1 MPAQSQQQQKLFGL
15 ALSVKRGE
23 TPRSEASSEVLD
35 IVDSMT
41 EKQIEDFASTS
52 HSGLP
57 KKVEAVLRELV
68 RDSIKAQGI
77 SEAVSS
83 KDLEAIKGAVEKASS
98 FMSVGSELKKL
109 GMRYIFATSPMPV
122 YIVQDKSGN
131 RVGIVNKKYATKP
144 DFVVGDIAVG
154 VMENTLKE
162 GLFQDIMKGVK
173 KGDGPF
179 TLVVIKNNKVVKQVD
194 AKTPQVIPAHYTS
207 LEKEFPNSRIR
218 VEDSTG
224 KIVFGESVNEGIGT
238 IALGVA
244 GGLLLLKVL
253 KFVLKKVV
261 GAVGMNVALPK
272 EKLLEVVN
280 NMVKNV
286 LAQSSGKQI
295 NMFEIVALQSYLKD
309 EINAGR
315 ITTVKQIVK
324 VIDTLSK
331 KGKNESINEADVVGK
346 TVFSDGKGKLHF
358 GYYKTDDAVEF
369 VDYKTWKKLS
379 FKDVSKGDTN
389 KDRVINAILRN
400 QKQFNKKVDYNMWA
414 KKTNPSFEQKMDWF
428 IQNGWISNITKTGI
442 KESVQSLDEKLPN
455 DFATIPNDS
464 RVSGMMKHLQHHVD
478 VIGKNIKAGKGVY
491 KQDLMKMA
499 NIIKSLQKFEGVNE
513 ENEPTNPELW
523 DRAIAA
529 AKRKY
534 DVYPSAYANA
544 YASKW
549 YKEKGGDWKTKKE
562 SVNESSVEIGDIVF
576 FPPANS
582 AATVIDRFGRSVT
595 VKLANGKKVKTVVD
609 KIKLLAQDGVNQ
621 YRAIAAAQYNV
632 NKKFGSKY
640 DIGAGSMGNG
650 TTFWNR
656 AEEEFGEYKK
666 IAHVSDNGMVKF
678 YDKSLPSNVKK
689 HIEDYAKTKKESVN
703 EHKDCGCGCKGTTIG
718 GCNTSLT
725 EGQLNEWR
733 AEEVLQQLGGRRFIA
748 MTGAKN
754 FVKNDKD
761 KSIVFRV
768 PKAKNSINTI
778 RITLTSS
785 DLYNVEFI
793 SVRGTN
799 IKTVKEVKGV
809 YNDQLQSIFTQYTGL
824 YTSL

>member
-57 KKVEAVLRELV
+57 SKVEAKLRELV

-77 SEAVSS
+77 SEAISS

-162 GLFQDIMKGVK
+162 GLFQDIMRAVK

-179 TLVVIKNNKVVKQVD
+179 TLVVIKNNKVIKQVEV
-194 AKTPQVIPAHYTS
+194 KTPQAIPANYSS
-207 LEKEFPNSRIR
+207 LLKDFPNTRIR
-218 VEDSTG
+218 IEDATG
-224 KIVFGESVNEGIGT
+224 KIVMGESVNEGIGT

-389 KDRVINAILRN
+389 KDRVINAILKN

-442 KESVQSLDEKLPN
+442 KESVESLDEKLPN
-455 DFATIPNDS
+455 DFATIPNDGN
-464 RVSGMMKHLQHHVD
+464 VNGALKHLQHHVD
-478 VIGKNIKAGKGVY
+478 VISKNIKAGKKVY
-491 KQDLMKMA
+491 KSDLVKMA

-529 AKRKY
+529 AKREY

-544 YASKW
+544 FASKW

-576 FPPANS
+576 FPPAKS

-595 VKLANGKKVKTVVD
+595 VKLANGKKIKTVVD
-609 KIKLLAQDGVNQ
+609 KIKLLAQDGVNE
-621 YRAIAAAQYNV
+621 YNV

-666 IAHVSDNGMVKF
+666 LAHVSDNGMVKF

-689 HIEDYAKTKKESVN
+689 HIEDYAKTQKESVN

-754 FVKNDKD
+754 FVKNDKE
-761 KSIVFRV
+761 KSITFKI
-768 PKAKNSINTI
+768 PKAKDGITHVM
-778 RITLTSS
+778 ITLNAS
-785 DLYNVEFI
+785 DTYTVNFLSI
-793 SVRGTN
+793 RGNN
-799 IKTVKEVKGV
+799 IKQKPIKGV